1 MIDLTNVGPPQALSN
16 SFTTLSDN
24 KSTPWSLAVF
34 TGDHD
39 LNIFKNFSSDTSVGI
54 VRNGKK
60 AKKKG
65 ISKQD
70 WFEGQ

>member
-16 SFTTLSDN
+16 SFTILSDN

-39 LNIFKNFSSDTSVGI
+39 LNIFKNFSSDTSFGI
-54 VRNGKK
+54 SSCNTRFQ
-60 AKKKG
+60 KKK
-65 ISKQD
+65 IK
-70 WFEGQ
+70 